1 VRDISRKSNT
11 LRTATAEATLTLSPA
26 TVALIREQKIP
37 KGNPLEIAWVAAIQ
51 AAKNTSQT
59 IPFCH
64 QVPLDHVAVEFE
76 MSDRRIRVQITVKA
90 VYKTGVEM
98 EALTAASVAVLT
110 LYDMLKMLDDT
121 MEIVGVKLLSKQ
133 GGKSNFAAAPSRL
146 LRAAVVVMSDSCSA
160 GTKEDQSGK
169 SIVARLKDE
178 EIEVL
183 DCKIIPDDGDTIKR
197 TLIDFADRAKVD
209 LILTTG
215 GTGFGPRD
223 VTPEATAQVIER
235 ETPGIA
241 EAIRAYGS
249 DRTPYAMLSRGK
261 AGIRGKCLIV
271 NLPGSVRGVTE
282 SLDALF
288 PSIVH
293 AFGMLWGTSDGHAD
307 DRGAPKS

>member
-1 VRDISRKSNT
+1 MRDISRKTST

-37 KGNPLEIAWVAAIQ
+37 KGNPLEIARVAAIQ
-51 AAKNTSQT
+51 AAKNTGNT

-76 MSDRRIRVQITVKA
+76 MSDNRIRVQTTVKA

-121 MEIVGVKLLSKQ
+121 MEIVGVKLLCKQ
-133 GGKSNFAAAPSRL
+133 GGKSSYAAAPARL

-169 SIVARLKDE
+169 TIVARLKDE
-178 EIEVL
+178 GMEVV
-183 DCKIIPDDGDTIKR
+183 DCKIIPDDGDTIVQ
-197 TLIDFADRAKVD
+197 TLINYADRDRVD

-223 VTPEATAQVIER
+223 VTPEGMAQVIER

-241 EAIRAYGS
+241 ELIRAHGS

-271 NLPGSVRGVTE
+271 NLPGSVRGVSE

-293 AFGMLWGTSDGHAD
+293 ALGMLWGTSDGHSD
-307 DRGAPKS
+307 DRGAPNS